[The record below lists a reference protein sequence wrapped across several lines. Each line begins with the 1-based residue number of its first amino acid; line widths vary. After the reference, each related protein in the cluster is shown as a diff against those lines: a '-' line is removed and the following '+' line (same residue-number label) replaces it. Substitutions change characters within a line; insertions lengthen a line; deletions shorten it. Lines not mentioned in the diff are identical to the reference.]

1 MAQTKIKLGTQGFVD
16 QDIDFQAKKITN
28 LAAPTNAGDACT
40 KAYADGI
47 AGGVDPKDS
56 VRVATAAALPAN
68 TAAGSGVGKTL
79 TLNSVGIL
87 TVDGVN
93 TVLGDRVL
101 VKDEVTGVN
110 NGIYEVTTEGNG
122 STAAILTRATD
133 ADEDAEVTSGMF
145 VFVEEGTV
153 NSDSGFVLVNN
164 GTVTV
169 DTTAL
174 SFSQFSGA
182 GQIVAGGGMTKS
194 GNTLDVVGTTNR
206 IVINAD
212 SVDIGTDV
220 VTLDAAQTLT
230 NKTLTSPTLN
240 SPTISTPSGLV
251 KGDVLLGNVDDTSD
265 ANKPVSTAQQTA
277 LDLKLTIAKYAVREA
292 LGGVKNG
299 SNTAFTFAAAIVSG
313 TEMIFL
319 NGVLQDP
326 GAGNDYTIT
335 GVNVT
340 MAIAPISTDK
350 IVATSIKS

>member
-101 VKDEVTGVN
+101 VKDEVTGAN

-299 SNTAFTFAAAIVSG
+299 SNTAFTFAA
-313 TEMIFL
+313 
-319 NGVLQDP
+319 
-326 GAGNDYTIT
+326 
-335 GVNVT
+335 
-340 MAIAPISTDK
+340 
-350 IVATSIKS
+350 